1 MSKKQKILHFHP
13 NGFMAS
19 KFVLPLIR
27 FERQSNFHS
36 QLITSD
42 IRFNKRTIQ
51 IPYNLTIRNFPL
63 FPLAIF
69 KLCRLILRYKPSI
82 VLCHNS
88 RSAFLPLLV
97 AKFFSVPT
105 YIYFNHGVPF
115 SGYKGLIRFLFM
127 LIEYVNCSLAKKILT
142 VSNGMRALLTSIKPS
157 ADIGIIGSG
166 SAAGID
172 LQAFNR
178 DLYKYSLFF
187 EGLGISQ
194 EDFVTVFIG
203 RPEIR
208 KGFGLVIELWKNQ
221 FKNNSTKL
229 LLCGPEDADV
239 ANILG
244 DVPENIIC
252 LGFVEN
258 IAEILSLSDCLIL
271 PSLHEGLSYAVLEA
285 MACKC
290 LVIANN
296 IPGMQYLITDGESGF
311 LVDDNDAVGY
321 AKILDLIRNNHFDI
335 NSIKEK
341 GYISIQKFSRE
352 SFMKSY
358 IKFLRK
364 QGLDSN

>member
-1 MSKKQKILHFHP
+1 
-13 NGFMAS
+13 
-19 KFVLPLIR
+19 
-27 FERQSNFHS
+27 
-36 QLITSD
+36 
-42 IRFNKRTIQ
+42 
-51 IPYNLTIRNFPL
+51 
-63 FPLAIF
+63 
-69 KLCRLILRYKPSI
+69 
-82 VLCHNS
+82 
-88 RSAFLPLLV
+88 
-97 AKFFSVPT
+97 
-105 YIYFNHGVPF
+105 
-115 SGYKGLIRFLFM
+115 M